1 MVSFRLMVA
10 ALALGSTT
18 AFAPVSTKNTVNTA
32 LQAGF
37 VSELVQVAT
46 VAGAAATIYFADKS
60 GPNVSATTV
69 PAVAASPAAAAAA
82 PSSADISVP
91 YDAAA
96 MLAYEAAGK
105 PGDFA
110 SFKAKYLQ
118 ETVAMIKSKQKTAV
132 AA

>member
-1 MVSFRLMVA
+1 MVSFRVMVA

-32 LQAGF
+32 LRAGF
-37 VSELVQVAT
+37 VSELAQVAT

-60 GPNVSATTV
+60 GPKVSATTV
-69 PAVAASPAAAAAA
+69 PAVAASPAAAA